1 MKHLVA
7 FVFTIF
13 ALVLGAYLSTPSSE
27 SMYDVRSSQ
36 VSDQAVADGSS
47 ETESSQ
53 VKKIGDDLEVRIPE
67 HEFIERAEEG
77 ELVENEDND
86 VYEVKDLA
94 SEIAFDDSVTER
106 DLAYVEIDLTG
117 EELKEALNEGEEPV
131 VEPQD
136 LVDDMYYADLK
147 EAEDYNY
154 QLNGDKHVEWSQE
167 ELEMLEMGEANN

>member
-1 MKHLVA
+1 MKHLIA

-13 ALVLGAYLSTPSSE
+13 ALVVGAYLSTPSSE

-36 VSDQAVADGSS
+36 VDDHVEVD
-47 ETESSQ
+47 ESSDVVSGQ
-53 VKKIGDDLEVRIPE
+53 VKINRDDLNIQVPE
-67 HEFIERAEEG
+67 HEFIEHVEGADWAESDD
-77 ELVENEDND
+77 NE

-106 DLAYVEIDLTG
+106 DLAYVELELTG
-117 EELKEALNEGEEPV
+117 EGLKEALNENEEPS

-147 EAEDYNY
+147 EAENYNY
-154 QLNGDKHVEWSQE
+154 ELNGDKHVEWSQE
-167 ELEMLEMGEANN
+167 ELEMLDMGEANH